1 MPRRAAY
8 QLVWQPDSRAY
19 EVWQDGAPLA
29 PRVAPG
35 TSAWLDWL
43 EAVPSFAFEGKTG
56 ETYTVRKETVQRG
69 TAYWYAYR
77 RLQGKMVKRYVGRS
91 ADLTP
96 ARLEEV
102 AAALAAVAS
111 SPDATP
117 ATSQAPTEQ
126 RQRPARPT
134 RPRTGTSANGGDHS
148 AGGAGQ
154 PPPAHLLLAT
164 KFHVPRIAAR
174 LVGRPHVYQRL
185 QRGME
190 RPLTLVTAP
199 AGFGKTASLSDWVQQ
214 SGRAV
219 AWVSLDASDNDPMQ
233 FWTYVFTALSRVY
246 GGIADTALAMLHA
259 PQSPPLAVVLRA
271 LLNAVAASPREI
283 VLVLDDYH
291 LITAPEVHEGIAALL
306 EHPPAQLHLYL
317 AARSE
322 PPLPLA
328 RLRAYNLVNEIR
340 ADDLRF
346 RPDEVGTF
354 LVEVV
359 GVQLPIDDVMT
370 LAERTDGWVAGLQL
384 AALSLQGH
392 PDPARFVT
400 TFSGSHR
407 HVVTYLGEEILAAQ
421 PDDVQSFLLRTAIL
435 DRMCG
440 PLCDA
445 LTGRNDGAAMLDRL
459 ERANLFLVPLDDEG
473 QWYRYYH
480 LFADLLRLRLNRE
493 QPDLVPELHRQAA
506 RWLERNGWIVEA
518 AEHLFAAQDM
528 EAAAQLIERAVPA
541 ILLRGE
547 VATIL
552 RLLERLP
559 DEAVEARPSLC
570 LYHAEALFATGQ
582 LVAAELR
589 IAAAERSLAAETDGE
604 GHGAKALSDA
614 QRALAGH
621 IAGDKAVLDAMHG
634 NGEAAMAHAQEAL
647 AVLPKENRVQRGG
660 VFVALGHAHRLR
672 GELRQ
677 ADAAYAEASQVS
689 FSAGNA
695 FIGLL
700 ALQFRAMIAVQ
711 QGRLQQAEEF
721 CRRIIAAAD
730 TEGPVTSMAGGAYA
744 ALGDRLYERNDLAGA
759 KLALER
765 AIALGEQWAN
775 MEDQVDGYVG
785 LARVYQAQ
793 GKALEAGEAMRRAEQ
808 LMRTLGQLNIS
819 LPWLPP
825 YVAAMQARLALRKGR
840 EITAEQWAHDYQ
852 FELASGR
859 LITDRRLQELVQLTS
874 VRLLLAQSKANAA
887 THILD
892 ALLPSAEAEGRTSSV
907 IEILALRALAAQA
920 EGSTGQALETLERA
934 VSLAEPEGYVRLFA
948 DEGTPMRSLLARLR
962 DRMERGSAL
971 RRYLD
976 TLVAAFGADTP
987 VSALRAADGG
997 LLEPISARELEVLR
1011 LMAQGHANQEI
1022 ARQLVVASST
1032 VKTHVH
1038 HLFAKLQ
1045 ATDRLQ
1051 AVTRARQLG
1060 LIER

>member
-1 MPRRAAY
+1 MVKARSHR
-8 QLVWQPDSRAY
+8 L
-19 EVWQDGAPLA
+19 
-29 PRVAPG
+29 
-35 TSAWLDWL
+35 
-43 EAVPSFAFEGKTG
+43 PSVKVRKGVVRFSELPSV
-56 ETYTVRKETVQRG
+56 TVRKETVQRG

-77 RLQGKMVKRYVGRS
+77 RVQGKMVKRYVGRS

-102 AAALAAVAS
+102 ASALGVSAAS
-111 SPDATP
+111 SADPTP
-117 ATSQAPTEQ
+117 AAPQASSDPQ
-126 RQRPARPT
+126 RDKPSLQRTRTAGMTRART
-134 RPRTGTSANGGDHS
+134 RAAASVRERGSGKNNKL
-148 AGGAGQ
+148 
-154 PPPAHLLLAT
+154 PPAHLLLAT

-185 QRGME
+185 QRGIE

-199 AGFGKTASLSDWVQQ
+199 AGFGKTASLGDWVQQ
-214 SGRAV
+214 SGLAV
-219 AWVSLDASDNDPMQ
+219 AWVSLDASDNDPLQ
-233 FWTYVFTALSRVY
+233 FWTYVFTALSRTY
-246 GGIADTALAMLHA
+246 DGIADTALAMLHA

-271 LLNAVAASPREI
+271 LLNAVAASPREV

-291 LITAPEVHEGIAALL
+291 LITTPEIHEGIAALL

-328 RLRAYNLVNEIR
+328 RLRAYNQVNEIR

-354 LVEVV
+354 LVEIV

-421 PDDVQSFLLRTAIL
+421 PDDIQSFLLRTSIL

-445 LTGRNDGAAMLDRL
+445 VTGHSDGAAMLDRL

-473 QWYRYYH
+473 RWYRYYH
-480 LFADLLRLRLNRE
+480 LFADLLRLRLSRE
-493 QPDLVPELHRQAA
+493 RPDLVPELHRRAA
-506 RWLERNGWIVEA
+506 RWLEENGWVVEA

-528 EAAAQLIERAVPA
+528 EAAAELIERAAAA
-541 ILLRGE
+541 IMLRGE
-547 VATIL
+547 VMTLL

-559 DEAVEARPSLC
+559 DEVVEARPLLC
-570 LYHAEALFATGQ
+570 LYHAEVLFARGQ
-582 LVAAELR
+582 LITAELR
-589 IAAAERSLAAETDGE
+589 IAAAERALFARDYDAGRDPMELQGE
-604 GHGAKALSDA
+604 

-621 IAGDKAVLDAMHG
+621 IASDKAVLDAMRG
-634 NGEAAMAHAQEAL
+634 DGEAAMARAQEAL
-647 AVLPKENRVQRGG
+647 AALPKHDSVHRGG

-672 GELRQ
+672 GELAK

-689 FSAGNA
+689 FAAGNV

-700 ALQFRAMIAVQ
+700 ALNFRAMIAVQ
-711 QGRLQQAEEF
+711 QGRLRQAEDL
-721 CRRIIAAAD
+721 RRRVIAA
-730 TEGPVTSMAGGAYA
+730 TESQGAASSMAGSAYA
-744 ALGDRLYERNDLAGA
+744 ALGDLSYERNDLVGA
-759 KLALER
+759 KLAVEQ

-775 MEDQVDGYVG
+775 IEDQVDGYMR
-785 LARVYQAQ
+785 LAFVYQAQ
-793 GKALEAGEAMRRAEQ
+793 GNAMEAEAAVRHAAQ
-808 LMRTLGQLNIS
+808 LMEALAQSDMTI
-819 LPWLPP
+819 PWLPP
-825 YVAAMQARLALRKGR
+825 YVAAMQARLALRQGR
-840 EITAEQWAHDYQ
+840 ATTAAQWLRDYQ
-852 FELASGR
+852 DELARGR
-859 LITDRRLQELVQLTS
+859 LSSDYLLQELMKLTS
-874 VRLLLAQSKANAA
+874 ARLLLAHGEIAETAKL
-887 THILD
+887 LD
-892 ALLPSAEAEGRTSSV
+892 ALLTPAEAEERAGSAL
-907 IEILALRALAAQA
+907 EILALRALAAQA
-920 EGSTGQALETLERA
+920 EGSTERALDLLERS
-934 VSLAEPEGYVRLFA
+934 VSLAEPGGYVRLFV

-962 DRMERGSAL
+962 ERMELGSLL
-971 RRYLD
+971 RRYLE
-976 TLVAAFGADTP
+976 TLLAAFGADRP
-987 VSALRAADGG
+987 VRPARVENNG
-997 LLEPISARELEVLR
+997 LLEPISARELEVLH
-1011 LMAQGHANQEI
+1011 LMAEGHANQEI

-1045 ATDRLQ
+1045 AADRLQ

-1060 LIER
+1060 LLER